1 MRVPLLSLCCF
12 VTTVGFTVF
21 KASIVV
27 CACSKAT
34 TVKQVRP
41 VKFHRPFKLPTDQT
55 TKLNKRA
62 LCYQRFHPACPKEI
76 FILKQLKTSGSEQ
89 LELNWTVLTTPTTT
103 IMAIITNSHSKSA
116 DSHSG
121 TSEQT
126 QSSQLI
132 VCCVCVCVG
141 NFVLKIQIQKAKR
154 LRLRRRRAV
163 DAIVYG
169 NICVGSTANDVTMM
183 RNSGEKL

>member
-1 MRVPLLSLCCF
+1 MLSLCCF

-76 FILKQLKTSGSEQ
+76 FILKQLKRKTTDSMTRMSLDWNLQTALRGCHVTGVRKCKSRGRTKITRRMS
-89 LELNWTVLTTPTTT
+89 LLTAALN
-103 IMAIITNSHSKSA
+103 
-116 DSHSG
+116 
-121 TSEQT
+121 
-126 QSSQLI
+126 
-132 VCCVCVCVG
+132 CVKWR
-141 NFVLKIQIQKAKR
+141 NL
-154 LRLRRRRAV
+154 V
-163 DAIVYG
+163 DAI
-169 NICVGSTANDVTMM
+169 CA
-183 RNSGEKL
+183 RNE